1 MFVGASPKASRAASR
16 RRIGGGSTPALH
28 GGSPAI
34 PPGESDDAPDGLPAA
49 ACTIQAVH
57 EVHGLAVVLVDGDS
71 EPQKVAFDD
80 LEKLEGQLDDGK
92 VVPFPGAASLEPAD
106 AEQVE
111 AEKAGVGVHEDA
123 EPTVPPAPTGER
135 QRSLVRMR
143 QRVVAAEAAAKRAT
157 AKFMNLARQLA
168 ELEQEGT

>member
-1 MFVGASPKASRAASR
+1 MAKTEKPPGAKAPAWM
-16 RRIGGGSTPALH
+16 IGGARGYL
-28 GGSPAI
+28 PAI

-80 LEKLEGQLDDGK
+80 IEKLEGQLDDGK
-92 VVPFPGAASLEPAD
+92 VVPFPGAASLEPAE

-111 AEKAGVGVHEDA
+111 AEKTGVLEDP
-123 EPTVPPAPTGER
+123 EPTETRVDTSTGER
-135 QRSLVRMR
+135 AQSLVRMQ
-143 QRVVAAEAAAKRAT
+143 QRVAAAEAAAKRAT
-157 AKFMNLARQLA
+157 AKFMNLKRQLH
-168 ELEQEGT
+168 ELEQEGS